1 MTLVPGNVPCI
12 ESKQCE
18 WSSTSV
24 IYNMM
29 KISFIVYVLT
39 AQGTA
44 FL

>member
-1 MTLVPGNVPCI
+1 MNLVPGNVSDI

-24 IYNMM
+24 EDNMM
-29 KISFIVYVLT
+29 KIRFIVNVLT